1 MIANNTEEIIA
12 VRVMDRREE
21 NRKKYPWAADFVD
34 AVRERWPAAKVKY
47 LGERR
52 EEYDFMADRRE
63 DSGD

>member
-1 MIANNTEEIIA
+1 
-12 VRVMDRREE
+12 MDKREE

-47 LGERR
+47 LGKRR